1 MKIITGITKVELT
14 RNEIE
19 TIKKAGQIFTNIYY
33 SDEIALACDDDIV
46 IGKATFKFFGVDDLA
61 TTLLSIVE

>member
-1 MKIITGITKVELT
+1 MKIVTGITKVELT

-19 TIKKAGQIFTNIYY
+19 VIRKAGQIFTAIYDN
-33 SDEIALACDDDIV
+33 DEIALACDDDIV
-46 IGKATFKFFGVDDLA
+46 IGNATFKFFGVDDLA

>member
-14 RNEIE
+14 RDEIE
-19 TIKKAGQIFTNIYY
+19 TIKKAGRIFTNIYD

-46 IGKATFKFFGVDDLA
+46 IGKATFKFYGVDDLA

>member
-14 RNEIE
+14 KNEIE
-19 TIKKAGQIFTNIYY
+19 TIRKAGQIFANICD
-33 SDEIALACDDDIV
+33 SDEIALACDDDIA
-46 IGKATFKFFGVDDLA
+46 IGKATFKFYGVDELA